1 MSKHVLT
8 IKFLFLSAPYMEALS
23 SNYTLSTV
31 NSIHT
36 HYTHMLYEKIADA
49 DLFLKKSLV
58 KCQLCFDSKPKIIV
72 FGNTPTVC
80 SNL

>member
-1 MSKHVLT
+1 
-8 IKFLFLSAPYMEALS
+8 MEALS

-36 HYTHMLYEKIADA
+36 HYTHMLDEKIADA
-49 DLFLKKSLV
+49 DLFKKKKSLV